1 MQRERLI
8 VVLISN
14 RSKRDTFAKYSI
26 QTSLTA
32 MEELLSAIKIVKMY
46 CWESAFLERIIGK
59 DAKTCKIS
67 LEKSSILTS
76 FISFQKRRNVK
87 NKTSVLSG
95 IYHC

>member
-14 RSKRDTFAKYSI
+14 RTMRGAFSKYNME
-26 QTSLTA
+26 TSLTA

-59 DAKTCKIS
+59 DANTSKIS
-67 LEKSSILTS
+67 LGNDLSS
-76 FISFQKRRNVK
+76 FISF
-87 NKTSVLSG
+87 
-95 IYHC
+95 